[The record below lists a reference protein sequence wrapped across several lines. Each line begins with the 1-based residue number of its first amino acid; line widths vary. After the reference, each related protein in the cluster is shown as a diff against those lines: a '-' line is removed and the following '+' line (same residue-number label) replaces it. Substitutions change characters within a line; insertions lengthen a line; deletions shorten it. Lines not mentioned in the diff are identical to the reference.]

1 MKRLSIPGT
10 LLFIFLWLLAS
21 LVGAFVGR
29 ILLGPHPD
37 SFSDASAVIGG
48 VVIQQV
54 FGLIFAAATVWYLR
68 WQGPVLH
75 EELRTRRWVWL
86 VPVAVLAACV
96 VVADWNRIAGSDPS
110 LVLVSLIAVLLIA
123 TSEETVFRGV
133 ALHAFRQKYSE
144 GFAVSATTLLFALS
158 HMVGSLAFSPLMLI
172 STLMGGVIYY
182 LTRRVSGGILLPI
195 LVHAATDF
203 SLFSIAFGS
212 GENLDN
218 RAPVIVIVE
227 LALLIV
233 VAVLHSKISLP
244 ERGGVSELQ

>member
-10 LLFIFLWLLAS
+10 LLFIFFWMFVS

-29 ILLGPHPD
+29 MLFGPHPD
-37 SFSDASAVIGG
+37 SFSNASAVIGG

-54 FGLIFAAATVWYLR
+54 FGLIFAVATVWYLR
-68 WQGPVLH
+68 WQEPILH

-86 VPVAVLAACV
+86 VPVAVLASCL

-123 TSEETVFRGV
+123 ASEETVFRGI
-133 ALHAFRQKYSE
+133 ALHAFRQKYRE
-144 GFAVSATTLLFALS
+144 GLAVSVTTLLFAVA
-158 HMVGSLAFSPLMLI
+158 HMVGSLTVSPLMLI
-172 STLMGGVIYY
+172 STLMGGILYY
-182 LTRRVSGGILLPI
+182 LTRRVSGGMLLPI

-203 SLFSIAFGS
+203 SLFSIAFGR

-218 RAPVIVIVE
+218 LAPVIIMVE
-227 LALLIV
+227 LVLVIV
-233 VAVLHSKISLP
+233 VAVLHSRIALP
-244 ERGGVSELQ
+244 EREAVSERG